1 MERISVKVVQLG
13 KLQTDEVNN
22 MLGVANLC
30 QPTYYFDDVED
41 LKVDL
46 SPYRL
51 PNNSYDLDAATEQ
64 HVLPKYYDRPLIVLT
79 SEPYGAPPR
88 GSEEDGVYFS
98 GALDTNVSIISTY
111 LWENFEGERRLQLY
125 LLFMIG
131 TILISEYAGLHF
143 HDETRGCLF
152 DFCEKPINIYS
163 SLKSDNFFCPTC
175 YNYIER
181 ALRKGSINIDQLVSA
196 MRIINRAR
204 GIELSCFISYSH
216 KDEPFAKK
224 LHSRMKKRKLKVWLA
239 AEDLGDGKIHDQ
251 LERSIRLHDKLLL
264 VLSNNSM
271 SSEWVKTEIR
281 WAMEVAIKE
290 NVNKLLPIRI
300 VEMDSIKEWK
310 LFDSDIGKDLARE
323 IREYLIHDFSNW
335 QDMKTFNRAFD
346 RLMRFIR

>member
-1 MERISVKVVQLG
+1 MEPIRVKVVQLG

-30 QPTYYFDDVED
+30 QPTYYFDEVQD
-41 LKVDL
+41 LKADL

-51 PNNSYDLDAATEQ
+51 PNKSYDLDTATEQ
-64 HVLPKYYDRPLIVLT
+64 HVLPKYYERPLIVLT
-79 SEPYGAPPR
+79 SEPYGAPAR
-88 GSEEDGVYFS
+88 GSEEEAFYLL
-98 GALDTNVSIISTY
+98 GALETNVSIISTY
-111 LWENFEGERRLQLY
+111 LWKDFKSAWSLQLY

-131 TILISEYAGLHF
+131 TSLISEYAGLQF

-152 DFCEKPINIYS
+152 DFCEEPIDIYR

-175 YNYIER
+175 NTYIER
-181 ALRKGSINIDQLVSA
+181 ALREGRINLDQLVSA

-204 GIELSCFISYSH
+204 RIELSCFISYSH
-216 KDEPFAKK
+216 KDEAFAKK
-224 LHSRMKKRKLKVWLA
+224 LYLRMKKRKLKVWLA
-239 AEDLGDGKIHDQ
+239 AEDLGDGIIHDQ

-281 WAMEVAIKE
+281 WAMDEAIKE
-290 NVNKLLPIRI
+290 NVNKLLPIRL
-300 VEMDSIKEWK
+300 VEMDSVNEWK

-323 IREYLIHDFSNW
+323 IRQYLIHDFSNW
-335 QDMKTFNRAFD
+335 QDLKAFNRAFR
-346 RLMRFIR
+346 RLIGYI

>member
-1 MERISVKVVQLG
+1 MEHISIKVVQLG
-13 KLQTDEVNN
+13 KLQTDEINN

-30 QPTYYFDDVED
+30 QPTFYLNDVEE

-51 PNNSYDLDAATEQ
+51 PNNSYDLDAATE
-64 HVLPKYYDRPLIVLT
+64 HHILPNYYDRPLIVLT
-79 SEPYGAPPR
+79 SEPYGTAPH
-88 GSEEDGVYFS
+88 GSEEDWFYFS

-111 LWENFEGERRLQLY
+111 LWENVEGARILQQY

-143 HDETRGCLF
+143 HVETRGCLF

-163 SLKSDNFFCPTC
+163 SLQSDNFFCPTC
-175 YNYIER
+175 NTYIER

-216 KDEPFAKK
+216 KDEAFAKK

-281 WAMEVAIKE
+281 WAMEVGIRE
-290 NVNKLLPIRI
+290 NVNKLLPIRL
-300 VEMDSIKEWK
+300 VEMDPVKEWK

-335 QDMKTFNRAFD
+335 QDMKTFNQAFD
-346 RLMRFIR
+346 RLMRYIR